1 MQINR
6 VKRKLI
12 DCAHFVPEDVASGDL
27 SDSADF
33 RIYKLRISN
42 AGLGSTPPPGTIKS
56 MSYKS
61 QASSDAFFY
70 AQTMTKANLNFL
82 GHQTQVFDSRYFKRG
97 QIIAIVVKY
106 TYSIQKM

>member
-1 MQINR
+1 
-6 VKRKLI
+6 
-12 DCAHFVPEDVASGDL
+12 
-27 SDSADF
+27 
-33 RIYKLRISN
+33 
-42 AGLGSTPPPGTIKS
+42 